1 MNVIRNNKL
10 FFITN
15 IALIVVVFFALGYF
29 VFNGQDT
36 NVSAK
41 IHHQEYADNWT
52 LRIGDGEETHPELP
66 LRVKIPGKETATL
79 TNTLPDSIPDGSAIL
94 CRNYHE
100 ILKAY
105 VDDELIFSYPNED
118 WNHLANVISDE
129 WCLVELK
136 PEHAGRTI
144 KLTYTNST
152 VFSFHSKIGDLYYGA
167 DDSLILFVKRS
178 GLPGLVLGII
188 VGVIAFMLLVISYI
202 YRNHTNQS
210 TNTAMGLA
218 FLCFSIWLMNR
229 ARMAIA
235 PNYSLYL
242 YWIALMCLLF
252 VAPSIFLY
260 SHFRNEKFKQLS
272 IWGARICFVAD
283 IILIISSLFI
293 NYDIEIIVIFAYT
306 LSLIALSLNAHSLFV
321 GGFGKASKNR
331 TNIEKLLDRTEFIS
345 NLIFPLIIILELTF
359 YRDLLWT
366 EASFCF
372 RLLIAIYS
380 ITYMIFILWRTF
392 LVVQDRTIVTK
403 KLHDSQLELMMGQI
417 QPHFIFNTLS
427 SIRTLVMVD
436 PKVAYNML
444 YDFSNYLRA
453 NIDNVTNMD
462 GISFAS
468 EVNHIKS
475 YVNIEKVR
483 FGDKLEVE
491 YDIQTDNFTV
501 PPLSIQPLVENA
513 IKHGVCKKI
522 HGGTVILKSYEESDY
537 NVVEVSDN
545 GIGFNTK
552 SASKVFAT
560 PTTSS
565 AEESNTKKLIASLL
579 SGISGSLILRDKN
592 GDPIE
597 LVEQEINPDLT
608 GNGSEKHNSKGM
620 MNILLRLREM
630 ANAKVEIRSQ
640 EDMGTQ
646 IKVMFPKDY
655 KPV

>member
-10 FFITN
+10 FFITSV
-15 IALIVVVFFALGYF
+15 ALIVVVLFVLGFF
-29 VFNGQDT
+29 VFNGQNT

-41 IHHQEYADNWT
+41 IHHREFTDNWS
-52 LRIGDGEETHPELP
+52 LKIGDEAETHSDMPT
-66 LRVKIPGKETATL
+66 RVVIDGGETATL
-79 TNTLPDSIPDGSAIL
+79 TTTLPDSITEGTSLL
-94 CRNYHE
+94 CRNYHK
-100 ILKAY
+100 ILKVY
-105 VDDELIFSYPNED
+105 VDDELVFSYPNED

-129 WCLVELK
+129 WCLVDLK

-144 KLTYTNST
+144 KLTYTNSSIFT
-152 VFSFHSKIGDLYYGA
+152 FSSKIGHIYYGA
-167 DDSLILFVKRS
+167 DDSLVLFVKRS

-188 VGVIAFMLLVISYI
+188 VGVIGFMLLVISYI

-210 TNTAMGLA
+210 TNTAMGFA
-218 FLCFSIWLMNR
+218 FLCFSAWFINR
-229 ARMAIA
+229 SKIDITPEHSIHA
-235 PNYSLYL
+235 
-242 YWIALMCLLF
+242 YWIALMCLLL

-260 SHFRNEKFKQLS
+260 SYFRNEKFRELS
-272 IWGARICFVAD
+272 LWGARICFLLD
-283 IILIISSLFI
+283 IILVCSSFFI
-293 NYDIEIIVIFAYT
+293 DYDIEIVAIFAYA
-306 LSLIALSLNAHSLFV
+306 LSLVALSLNAYSLFS
-321 GGFGKASKNR
+321 GGFGKASKNK
-331 TNIEKLLDRTEFIS
+331 TNIERLLDRTEFIS
-345 NLIFPLIIILELTF
+345 NLIFPLIIIIEITF
-359 YRDLLWT
+359 YIDLLWT
-366 EASFCF
+366 EPSFWF
-372 RLLIAIYS
+372 RFLLAIYS

-468 EVNHIKS
+468 EVSHIKS

-491 YDIQTDNFTV
+491 YDIQTDNFMV

-522 HGGTVILKSYEESDY
+522 HGGTVILKSYEEADY

-545 GIGFNTK
+545 GIGFNTE

-565 AEESNTKKLIASLL
+565 AEESDTKKLIASLL

-592 GDPIE
+592 GEPIE

-646 IKVMFPKDY
+646 IRVMFPKDY
-655 KPV
+655 KPI